1 MFQKLNLKDL
11 YFGNIAKVTKNQEII
26 LVKENI
32 IFIKIKDVYGNIY
45 YQTFPGQKETKKI
58 NNITG
63 NDKYRD
69 KNWVRPYPP
78 EQYFVIKK
86 SLKPVFPRFNE
97 EMPMYKVKAKIKALK
112 R

>member
-11 YFGNIAKVTKNQEII
+11 YFGNIAKITQNQEIV

-32 IFIKIKDVYGNIY
+32 ILIRTKDAFGNIFY
-45 YQTFPGQKETKKI
+45 HTFPSQKEANAI

-63 NDKYRD
+63 KDKYKD
-69 KNWVRPYPP
+69 KTWIRPYPP
-78 EQYFVIKK
+78 EQYFVDKK
-86 SLKPVFPRFNE
+86 SLKPVFPRYNE

>member
-32 IFIKIKDVYGNIY
+32 IFIRIKDVYGNIY

-58 NNITG
+58 NSITG

-69 KNWVRPYPP
+69 ENYPP

-86 SLKPVFPRFNE
+86 SLKPIFPRYNE
-97 EMPMYKVKAKIKALK
+97 EMPMYKDKGKIKALK